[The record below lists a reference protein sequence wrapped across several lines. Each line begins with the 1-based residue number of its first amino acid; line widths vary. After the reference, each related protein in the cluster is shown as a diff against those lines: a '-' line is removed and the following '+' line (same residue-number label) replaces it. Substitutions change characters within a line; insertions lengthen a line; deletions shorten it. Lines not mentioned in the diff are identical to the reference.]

1 MATKIGNKTRPVRV
15 EPETSSPDDDV
26 RQILLKRARLRA
38 KASLRWSVNT
48 VVVAYILLAAT
59 IIVAI
64 RVKSDW
70 IVAIVAVVGLVL
82 MWVAG
87 NAQAKKQERDAVD
100 EEIKDYLKFL
110 SEKQEKPVPD
120 PVQPEAP
127 LSERELDVLRQI
139 AAGKSNKQ
147 VALALYI
154 SEQTVKN
161 HLKHVFD
168 KLNVGDR
175 TSAAL
180 LAIRNGWIRADG
192 NNL

>member
-38 KASLRWSVNT
+38 KASLRWNVNT

-110 SEKQEKPVPD
+110 SEKQEEPVPD
-120 PVQPEAP
+120 PVQPKAP

-147 VALALYI
+147 VALALYM

-180 LAIRNGWIRADG
+180 LAIRNGWIKADG

>member
-1 MATKIGNKTRPVRV
+1 MATKTGKKTRPVSG
-15 EPETSSPDDDV
+15 EPETYSPDDDV

-38 KASLRWSVNT
+38 KASLRWNVNT

>member
-1 MATKIGNKTRPVRV
+1 MATKTGNKTRPVRV

-38 KASLRWSVNT
+38 KASLRWNVNT

-100 EEIKDYLKFL
+100 EEIKDYLEFL

-180 LAIRNGWIRADG
+180 LAIRNGWIRADA